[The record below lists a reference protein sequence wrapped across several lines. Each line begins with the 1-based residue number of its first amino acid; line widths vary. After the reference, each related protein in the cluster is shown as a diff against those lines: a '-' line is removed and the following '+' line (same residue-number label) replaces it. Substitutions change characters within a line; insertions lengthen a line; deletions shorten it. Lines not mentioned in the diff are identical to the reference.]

1 MLENNKITIPDNSL
15 WQYLEKEHLIEHT
28 DIKLTDEEW
37 SEFCRQFNDVFADQC
52 SELGRDLLSI
62 YIDQREK

>member
-37 SEFCRQFNDVFADQC
+37 SEFCRKFNDVFADKC